1 MVTID
6 TSYDIPIAIENGKEI
21 AKVDATYTN
30 DIKVILTDREDKY
43 IQRFFIGAPLVDL
56 VERTIMMRSIGVESL

>member
-6 TSYDIPIAIENGKEI
+6 TSYDIPIAIEDGKEI
-21 AKVDATYTN
+21 AKVDTTYSN
-30 DIKVILTDREDKY
+30 DIKVILTDRDEKY
-43 IQRFFIGAPLVDL
+43 IQRFFVATPLKDL